1 MEEKERKQI
10 MDHGIWRLKTMMN
23 VIFLLCRLQR
33 FLLSKPN
40 IHFSFQ
46 LLGKSRGCVN
56 LLGKLS
62 ACYIYEVFNFLGIKH
77 TNFV

>member
-46 LLGKSRGCVN
+46 LLGKSRCCVN
-56 LLGKLS
+56 LLGNYQLVTFMK
-62 ACYIYEVFNFLGIKH
+62 FLI
-77 TNFV
+77 FME